1 MSAWMKLIFIV
12 VLAITLTVV
21 ELLMLQTIVWWFE
34 LTFPTWLRMVISDS
48 KLYVFIV
55 NMVISYFIFKRTE
68 SPLIP

>member
-1 MSAWMKLIFIV
+1 MKLIFIV